1 MIAKGGSSASKIY
14 LGSTEVSKIYK
25 GDTLVY
31 GGGGSEVDGHQISE
45 VRMPL
50 GSYLDTGYYPNNNT
64 RVELG
69 FTPFSKNNWSA
80 IFIGRTSSNTEQFS
94 LQYRD
99 NVSTVRAYCGTN
111 ISRSICDKSVDFRPE
126 TSYTVEM
133 SDAALVVDGTSYSMN
148 VGQTFTSSVTL
159 TINGSSEG
167 TMNSEN
173 VFTYFKV
180 YDNGT
185 LVRDYV
191 PWKRANGTVGMLDR
205 VNDVFYGSATNVAFT
220 DDSVTLPNGYTRL
233 NYIVCTG
240 EQRFNTGFIPTNLTN
255 YIIKYM
261 HTGTAKS
268 WQNIL
273 SSKVSN
279 SSRRFELGNGNPTT
293 ANSVIVFGYNNG
305 STNPAVKHGNAE
317 LICIKSDSYIYIYK
331 DGSYATSANR
341 SRATFTAPTELT
353 VGCANVNGTTY
364 SNWFI
369 GNIYEIDFFDKAH
382 FIPCVNP
389 SNVVGMYDI
398 INGVFKSSETGTEF
412 VAGTV
417 YGS

>member
-1 MIAKGGSSASKIY
+1 MIAKGGSSASKLY
-14 LGSTEVSKIYK
+14 LGSTEVAKMYK
-25 GDTLVY
+25 GDVLVY
-31 GGGGSEVDGHQISE
+31 GSVSPIDGYQISK
-45 VRMPL
+45 VRMPMY
-50 GSYLDTGYYPNNNT
+50 SYLDTGYYPNNTT
-64 RVELG
+64 RVEFG
-69 FTPFSKNNWSA
+69 FTPLSKGRYST
-80 IFIGRTSSNTEQFS
+80 IFIGKNASNVSQFS
-94 LQYRD
+94 LQYG
-99 NVSTVRAYCGTN
+99 STVNNLHAYCGTN
-111 ISRSICDKSVDFRPE
+111 ISSSVSDKSVDLRPM
-126 TSYTVEM
+126 THYDISF
-133 SDAALVVDGTSYSMN
+133 SDAALVVNGTSYTYG
-148 VGQTFTSSVTL
+148 VDQTFSSSNTLCINTDAMTS
-159 TINGSSEG
+159 GYESES
-167 TMNSEN
+167 T
-173 VFTYFKV
+173 FDYFKI
-180 YDNGT
+180 YDNEI

-279 SSRRFELGNGNPTT
+279 SSQRFELGNGNTTT

-305 STNPAVKHGNAE
+305 SVNPSLKHGNAE
-317 LICIKSDSYIYIYK
+317 LSCIKSDSYIYIYK
-331 DGSYATSANR
+331 DGSYATSSSR
-341 SRATFTAPTELT
+341 PRATFTAPTELT

-369 GNIYEIDFFDKAH
+369 GNIYEIDFFNEAH

-398 INGVFKSSETGTEF
+398 INGVFKSSETETEF

>member
-69 FTPFSKNNWSA
+69 FTPLSKNNWSA

-111 ISRSICDKSVDFRPE
+111 ISQSICDKSVDFRPE

-167 TMNSEN
+167 TVNSEN

-191 PWKRANGTVGMLDR
+191 PWIRENNTVGMLDK
-205 VNDVFYGSATNVAFT
+205 VNDVFYASATSVAFT
-220 DDSVTLPNGYTRL
+220 DNTISLPSGYTRL
-233 NYIVCTG
+233 NYITATG
-240 EQRFNTGFIPTNLTN
+240 VQRFNCDFTPTYQTN
-255 YIIKYM
+255 YLVKCRF
-261 HTGTAKS
+261 TGSNSFKS
-268 WQNIL
+268 IL
-273 SSKVSN
+273 SSRT
-279 SSRRFELGNGNPTT
+279 SSSKNRFELMAGNETT
-293 ANSVIVFGYNNG
+293 PNSDVYFGYNNG
-305 STNPAVKHGNAE
+305 AASNTITNFTDLDMVFVKAE
-317 LICIKSDSYIYIYK
+317 NRLYCYRDGTFNYTNTRTRASFTSPKNLTIGCSNTN
-331 DGSYATSANR
+331 GSYA
-341 SRATFTAPTELT
+341 
-353 VGCANVNGTTY
+353 
-364 SNWFI
+364 NWFVGDI
-369 GNIYEIDFFDKAH
+369 MELDFFGNAH
-382 FIPCVNP
+382 YIPCISPN
-389 SNVVGMYDI
+389 NKVGMYDI